1 LATPLHFYQI
11 ETAPK
16 NKSTK
21 KGDPNMPNILKLQT
35 LSRKANLGD
44 AENTFGSAISTI
56 CPTQAADG
64 ANGPFEME

>member
-1 LATPLHFYQI
+1 
-11 ETAPK
+11 
-16 NKSTK
+16 
-21 KGDPNMPNILKLQT
+21 MPNILKLQT

-44 AENTFGSAISTI
+44 ADNMLGSAISTI